1 MYIFHCFPH
10 KIKTHYHQVDQVT
23 QTSENG
29 HCESNDNT
37 KKTVFKLDLHCFL
50 VFSLLTKKVSY
61 FMIFFL
67 LSNSGSFRGFDDKI
81 VYYITEKKKYKLV
94 LSEIKTSLA
103 VQSLSQS
110 NQ

>member
-61 FMIFFL
+61 FMIFFSYL
-67 LSNSGSFRGFDDKI
+67 ILEAFEVLTIKSFTTLQKKI
-81 VYYITEKKKYKLV
+81 
-94 LSEIKTSLA
+94 EISPFR
-103 VQSLSQS
+103 
-110 NQ
+110 N